1 VLSVVD
7 RDANGV
13 DDIEIELVGSKSN
26 TCRVKLYYDVTL
38 Q

>member
-7 RDANGV
+7 RDADGV
-13 DDIEIELVGSKSN
+13 DDIEIDLVGSKSN
-26 TCRVKLYYDVTL
+26 TCRVKLRDDVTL